1 MGIDSPEP
9 ADDTSDSEF
18 VVLNSEE
25 NRNGNLEMNESV
37 PILYS
42 DITSDENNTELQT
55 ETTNSSVDNNIDHNR
70 IELSQDITNLNT
82 PYLNQQTE
90 EDECE
95 QYVTDRLTSTQI
107 SKNRSNLRNRG
118 VSIHK
123 SSKQLKQNISTG
135 RSSGI
140 SLPSSSAGEGS
151 SRDVKGSPNCKINGS
166 SNINSSSSEY
176 ECNICFDTA
185 SAPVLTLCGHLFCWP
200 CLHQWLEAQSQN
212 PLCPVCKAGCGQDKV
227 IPIYGRGKEA
237 KDPRK
242 NADIP
247 NRPAGQRPQPQRD
260 LNQPGTQFF
269 PGSSFHSA
277 AFGPHFSIS
286 AGTIFPSLF
295 GAQFTFPPP
304 NGPPS
309 PQQAFLSRLLLMFGC
324 LIVIMFLLY

>member
-42 DITSDENNTELQT
+42 DITSDENNTDLQT
-55 ETTNSSVDNNIDHNR
+55 ETTNSNVDNNNIDHNR

-82 PYLNQQTE
+82 PYINQQTE
-90 EDECE
+90 EGE
-95 QYVTDRLTSTQI
+95 QFSADRLTSTQI
-107 SKNRSNLRNRG
+107 SKNRNNIRNRRG
-118 VSIHK
+118 G
-123 SSKQLKQNISTG
+123 SSKANISAG

-140 SLPSSSAGEGS
+140 SLPSTSAGEGS
-151 SRDVKGSPNCKINGS
+151 SRDVIGSPNYKINGG
-166 SNINSSSSEY
+166 SNINSSGSEY

-185 SAPVLTLCGHLFCWP
+185 SSPVLTLCGHLFCWP

-237 KDPRK
+237 KDPRY
-242 NADIP
+242 
-247 NRPAGQRPQPQRD
+247 GQRPQPQRD
-260 LNQPGTQFF
+260 INQPGTQFF

-295 GAQFTFPPP
+295 AGFSVEASIDVWLSNCDNVFT
-304 NGPPS
+304 
-309 PQQAFLSRLLLMFGC
+309 LLNSCYIILEQ
-324 LIVIMFLLY
+324 

>member
-42 DITSDENNTELQT
+42 DITSDENNTDLQT
-55 ETTNSSVDNNIDHNR
+55 ETTNSNVDNNNIDHNR

-82 PYLNQQTE
+82 PYINQQTE
-90 EDECE
+90 EGE
-95 QYVTDRLTSTQI
+95 QFSADRLTSTQI
-107 SKNRSNLRNRG
+107 SKNRNNIRNRRG
-118 VSIHK
+118 G
-123 SSKQLKQNISTG
+123 SSKANISAG

-140 SLPSSSAGEGS
+140 SLPSTSAGEGS
-151 SRDVKGSPNCKINGS
+151 SRDVIGSPNYKINGG
-166 SNINSSSSEY
+166 SNINSSGSEY
-176 ECNICFDTA
+176 ECNICVISSSYTLWA
-185 SAPVLTLCGHLFCWP
+185 SIL
-200 CLHQWLEAQSQN
+200 WLEAQSQN

-260 LNQPGTQFF
+260 INQPGTQFF